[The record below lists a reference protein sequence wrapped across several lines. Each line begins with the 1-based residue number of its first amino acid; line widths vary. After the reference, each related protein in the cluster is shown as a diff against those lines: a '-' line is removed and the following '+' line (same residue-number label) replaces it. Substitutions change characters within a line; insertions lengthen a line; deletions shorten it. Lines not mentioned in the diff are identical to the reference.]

1 MGKHISWYLG
11 GSDGLTLVLSAETT
25 MNYRDLPKVRKE
37 VHSDARII
45 AVLKGRAIT
54 VQGADGAVLA
64 TVPALGE
71 EK

>member
-25 MNYRDLPKVRKE
+25 MNYRDQPKVRKE

-45 AVLKGRAIT
+45 AGLKGRAIT